1 MAVALQP
8 AGPEHPRPGAL
19 ATAGL
24 THPCAPGWPILLR
37 RWPDPHPELGHR
49 YWPVVGD
56 DSHRSHLLGFLAC
69 GRWQTNGPEGRRH
82 VRRPTA
88 RRRDPRIVGPR
99 ARLAYTYGASRG
111 KFLSCE

>member
-1 MAVALQP
+1 MAIPLEP
-8 AGPEHPRPGAL
+8 AGPEHSRPPPL
-19 ATAGL
+19 ATAGLYLFARLL
-24 THPCAPGWPILLR
+24 THPCAPGWPIVLR
-37 RWPDPHPELGHR
+37 RWPDQHPALGHG

-88 RRRDPRIVGPR
+88 SRMDP
-99 ARLAYTYGASRG
+99 
-111 KFLSCE
+111 